1 MTYSATR
8 RAVAALALAAFPL
21 LLSGCGRPSAG
32 GTVTFNGA
40 AVDDGAIIFSP
51 EGDETAKA
59 TAKIVE
65 GKFTIPSGSGL
76 KSGKNRVEIFWHK
89 KTGRQVDTPGDV
101 GRKMDE
107 TVQVIPAEF
116 NTASNLKEEV
126 KSGENTFTFDLKGTA
141 NTPGS
146 GAPPRVGDVRAR
158 D

>member
-21 LLSGCGRPSAG
+21 LLSGCGGPSAG

-40 AVDDGAIIFSP
+40 AVDDGAIIFTP
-51 EGDETAKA
+51 EGDESTKA
-59 TAKIVE
+59 SAKIVD
-65 GKFTIPSGSGL
+65 GKFTIPAGL
-76 KSGKNRVEIFWHK
+76 KSGKNRVEITWHK
-89 KTGRQVDTPGDV
+89 KTGRQIDTPGDA

-107 TVQVIPAEF
+107 TVQVIPAQF
-116 NTASNLKEEV
+116 NTASTLKEEV